1 MAGFV
6 DVLLR
11 GLMLAGGALALGG
24 VVFVLAVLRTAP
36 GTKPDARTAR
46 ALRLVAMGAA
56 AVALAQLVTTGVAL
70 ASLLQDFGAA
80 ATAPFAR
87 TTFAL
92 ATLARTTLGVTTALL
107 AVSLA
112 RAPRGRIAWLALTTA
127 AVLLVGSSA
136 AISHA
141 MARLEHRAMMTA
153 VDIVHQLAAAIWVGG
168 LIHLLATLR
177 ESDSLG
183 RLPPPSPSARAVA
196 RRFSTLAL
204 VSVATLVT
212 AGGGLSV
219 AYVGDAR
226 ALLETAYGVM
236 VLTKVVLLG
245 AILGLGVANFRLV
258 RRAATRPGD
267 VRLARFVE
275 VEMGLAV
282 TVLFAAASLTSLPPA
297 ADVLADRATLAEVGA
312 RFTAM
317 PPRLAS
323 PAIGD
328 LLQQTNPLA
337 GGPETRLQVEREWSE
352 FNHHWAGIFVLA
364 MGLAAMAHRAG
375 VREARHWPLLLVGL
389 ALFLFVRNDPE
400 VWPLGP
406 IGFWSSLAQP
416 EVLQHRAFMTLAM
429 LFGVFEWAVRA
440 GVLTP
445 RPWAYVFPM
454 ICAVA
459 GGLLL
464 THSHAVFSLKEA
476 FLMEVTH
483 APIGVLGAFAGWAR
497 WLELRLPEAEP
508 LAGRLWPACLTAIG
522 ILLIL
527 YSEG

>member
-1 MAGFV
+1 MTGFL

-11 GLMLAGGALALGG
+11 GVMLVGGAAVLGG
-24 VVFVLAVLRTAP
+24 VVVVWAIVRSGP
-36 GTKPDARTAR
+36 GTKPDGRTRR
-46 ALRLVAMGAA
+46 ALRLTALAA
-56 AVALAQLVTTGVAL
+56 GVVAVAQVAVSTVAL
-70 ASLLQDFGAA
+70 GALVLDLGASAA
-80 ATAPFAR
+80 SPFAR
-87 TTFAL
+87 TSFAFASATRVAL
-92 ATLARTTLGVTTALL
+92 AVTTAGLALRLAAHLGGRVVWSAL
-107 AVSLA
+107 AV
-112 RAPRGRIAWLALTTA
+112 A
-127 AVLLVGSSA
+127 AGLLVASSA
-136 AISHA
+136 SISHA
-141 MARLEHRAMMTA
+141 MARPDHRATLLA
-153 VDIVHQLAAAIWVGG
+153 LDAVHQLAAAVWVGG
-168 LIHLLATLR
+168 LMHVVRAHRGLTATEL
-177 ESDSLG
+177 
-183 RLPPPSPSARAVA
+183 
-196 RRFSTLAL
+196 RRFSSIAL
-204 VSVATLVT
+204 VSVATLVL
-212 AGGGLSV
+212 AGLGLAV
-219 AYVGDAR
+219 GYVGDPR

-245 AILGLGVANFRLV
+245 AILALAIANFRLV
-258 RRAATRPGD
+258 RRAATGAGD
-267 VRLARFVE
+267 VRLTRFVE

-297 ADVLADRATLAEVGA
+297 ADVRADRATLAEVGA

-416 EVLQHRAFMTLAM
+416 EILQHRAFMTLAM

-440 GVLTP
+440 GVLAP

-508 LAGRLWPACLTAIG
+508 LAGRLWPACLTAVG
-522 ILLIL
+522 ILLIF